1 LSSRYILLK
10 KAIAFFNK
18 TLEQTTTQTK
28 PSLQNK
34 NRNILLFTLLT
45 LALLL
50 TFLLNI
56 SLGSVSIPLKDV
68 FNSLIGGNSSKETW
82 DYIIINY
89 RLPKASAAILAG
101 MGLSISGLLMQTLFR
116 NPLAGPDVLGL
127 SSGASLGVATIVLGA
142 AFLPPFLSSILLSP
156 YGIIL
161 ASSLGSFFVLLAV
174 LAVSQRLRDTMA
186 ILIVGL
192 MFASLTSAI
201 IGTLT
206 YFSTAEQLQKF
217 TFWSLGNLGNLSWP
231 SIGILSICVTIAL
244 LLSLVSIKP
253 LNALLLG
260 ENYARSLG
268 MNYKKTRLII
278 IFSTSIL
285 AGSITA
291 FAGPIA
297 FIGLAVP
304 HIAKLVFQTSNHT
317 ILFWS
322 TLLFGA
328 IIMLICD
335 SISQL
340 PGSDLFLPIN
350 AVTSIFGA
358 PIVIWLLIR
367 KRRMMN

>member
-1 LSSRYILLK
+1 
-10 KAIAFFNK
+10 
-18 TLEQTTTQTK
+18 
-28 PSLQNK
+28 LQNK

-45 LALLL
+45 LSLL
-50 TFLLNI
+50 FLLVLNI
-56 SLGSVSIPLKDV
+56 GLGSVSIPIKDV
-68 FNSLIGGNSSKETW
+68 FNSLTGGNSSKETW

-89 RLPKASAAILAG
+89 RLPKAIAAILVG
-101 MGLSISGLLMQTLFR
+101 MGLAISGLLMQTLFR

-142 AFLPPFLSSILLSP
+142 SFLPPFLSPILLSS
-156 YGIIL
+156 YGIVL
-161 ASSLGSFFVLLAV
+161 ASSLGSFLVLLAILV
-174 LAVSQRLRDTMA
+174 VSQRLRDTMV

-192 MFASLTSAI
+192 MFASITNAFVGS
-201 IGTLT
+201 LT

-217 TFWSLGNLGNLSWP
+217 TFWALGNLGNLSWQ
-231 SIGILSICVTIAL
+231 SIVILSICVAIGL
-244 LLSLVSIKP
+244 LLSLISIKP

-260 ENYARSLG
+260 ENYARSMG
-268 MNYKKTRLII
+268 MNYKRTRLII
-278 IFSTSIL
+278 IFATSIL

-291 FAGPIA
+291 FVGPIA

-304 HIAKLVFQTSNHT
+304 LIAKLVFQTSNHT

-322 TLLFGA
+322 TLIFGA

-340 PGSDLFLPIN
+340 PGSDLTLPIN

-367 KRRMMN
+367 KRKMMN